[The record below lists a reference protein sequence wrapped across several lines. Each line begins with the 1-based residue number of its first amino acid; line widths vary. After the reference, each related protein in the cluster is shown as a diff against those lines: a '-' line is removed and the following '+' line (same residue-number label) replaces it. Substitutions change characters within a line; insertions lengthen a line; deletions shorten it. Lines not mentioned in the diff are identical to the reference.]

1 MAIPDKSKYINR
13 ILHSDIEARGFL
25 DIIKTDKDVWCVV
38 SRDDE
43 TDELFVFHD
52 YPEYDNAK
60 VMDEG
65 VEHIIPPRT
74 GTLIEGVRFWYLAGK
89 NGSKLSVHNA
99 ATYDLPLVQKIW
111 PKCEIPD
118 DVWVDTFVKSKIQYF
133 DRPQKKGAKS
143 PHGLLNY
150 SLMEGN
156 KKPTVEDFTV
166 MNAFMLHR
174 CIVDTKT
181 QKYCY
186 NYLKRESDK
195 LKDTLGLSFDGAYD
209 MEFAYA
215 KTCHTQETYG
225 AKVDIE
231 HIHKCIKYLDET
243 TEALA
248 AEIEPQLPPTCKAN
262 SAKITRSDLMQKLE
276 WQGKI
281 PPDEME
287 SYVEDGVTLFKP
299 VKPYYSPSTNFHR
312 VEKQKYYSGFNLSYG
327 ESPEFKK
334 KNELTGW
341 IKENHPDTKSKEWD
355 IGFVEKE
362 TKLLNKNTCEYFG
375 VEEGDTDYIAGAHT
389 RITFT
394 PSTMTQHEVTKGF
407 LIREGIKWA
416 EEWNFKKDSAKQ
428 MVKATQDMVVSYPP
442 KAAPE
447 YQIHYKI
454 KKGEPV
460 VTSPKF
466 GEKEYEQLDTEI
478 GKKIGLY
485 NTLVHRRRFFSNP
498 LDPDNKGI
506 LSGVREDGRI
516 PCGVNNFATSTGR
529 SSHRLWVNA
538 AGAGSVYGEEVRK
551 IIVAS
556 EGKVLVSVDQ
566 NSAQLSIAG
575 YYANN
580 YEYFTAVSSGN
591 EFKTDESG
599 VEVLHPETGKPW
611 YIGESGHCVNA
622 RAFGLITHEEWQE
635 AVTTQNQELIH
646 RLGLIRKYSKGG
658 SFATI
663 FGASGKKVGLTIGI
677 GEDKGQ
683 AAKMAFLGSIGLDR
697 SIQIC
702 DAMITKNKRGN
713 GGYLELPFG
722 YYAHCSQ
729 KHKLFNYLDQGSES
743 CCQKWA
749 ELYFD
754 RESKRLGLDCQRI
767 ISYHDE
773 YTVECAPELAEEV
786 GKLMSKSYF
795 EASVAM
801 WEWHKEHSKWWV
813 EKDLPSFHINLSSGF
828 KVGNNYWD
836 VH

>member
-52 YPEYDNAK
+52 YPEFDNAK

-99 ATYDLPLVQKIW
+99 ATYDLPLVKKIW

-156 KKPTVEDFTV
+156 KKPTVEDFTL

-195 LKDTLGLSFDGAYD
+195 LKEALGISFDGAYE

-243 TEALA
+243 TEELA
-248 AEIEPQLPPTCKAN
+248 AEIEPQLPPTCKVN

-362 TKLLNKNTCEYFG
+362 TKLLNKNTCDYFG

-428 MVKATQDMVVSYPP
+428 MVKATHDMVVSYPP

-447 YQIHYKI
+447 HQIHYKI
-454 KKGEPV
+454 KKGEPI

-485 NTLVHRRRFFSNP
+485 NTLVHRRRYLSNP
-498 LDPDNKGI
+498 KDPDNKGL
-506 LSGVREDGRI
+506 LSYIREDGRI
-516 PCGVNNFATSTGR
+516 PAGLNNFGTATGR
-529 SSHRLWVNA
+529 GAQRVIVNLPSD
-538 AGAGSVYGEEVRK
+538 GSVFGKEMRQC
-551 IIVAS
+551 IIAS
-556 EGKVLVSVDQ
+556 EGKELVGIDQ
-566 NSAQLSIAG
+566 KSSQLSICALVTNNTS
-575 YYANN
+575 YYN
-580 YEYFTAVSSGN
+580 AVA
-591 EFKTDESG
+591 TG
-599 VEVLHPETGKPW
+599 VEFENNEDGSTNYVG
-611 YIGESGHCVNA
+611 SSAHCVNSRYFNLVTEA
-622 RAFGLITHEEWQE
+622 DWLE
-635 AVTTQNQELIH
+635 AVHSQHEELIH
-646 RLGLIRKYSKGG
+646 TIVLARKKSKGLSFASLFGCSFKKLAIMG
-658 SFATI
+658 SFSEADAKVKLKSFLDGMGLTPVI
-663 FGASGKKVGLTIGI
+663 AFLEQCKIKYKRGSGFYIPTGFGYWVYCKSIHAAVNYLIQSLEGVVQKKAILLFEQKLITSGLVGKAHKILDVHDEILIECDKGLGVQVGLLACAAYTEAGI
-677 GEDKGQ
+677 LLTEWY
-683 AAKMAFLGSIGLDR
+683 LDNLHLFPAGCTPEVV
-697 SIQIC
+697 C
-702 DAMITKNKRGN
+702 DFA
-713 GGYLELPFG
+713 GGYAVGE
-722 YYAHCSQ
+722 
-729 KHKLFNYLDQGSES
+729 NYG
-743 CCQKWA
+743 
-749 ELYFD
+749 
-754 RESKRLGLDCQRI
+754 
-767 ISYHDE
+767 
-773 YTVECAPELAEEV
+773 EC
-786 GKLMSKSYF
+786 
-795 EASVAM
+795 
-801 WEWHKEHSKWWV
+801 H
-813 EKDLPSFHINLSSGF
+813 
-828 KVGNNYWD
+828 
-836 VH
+836 